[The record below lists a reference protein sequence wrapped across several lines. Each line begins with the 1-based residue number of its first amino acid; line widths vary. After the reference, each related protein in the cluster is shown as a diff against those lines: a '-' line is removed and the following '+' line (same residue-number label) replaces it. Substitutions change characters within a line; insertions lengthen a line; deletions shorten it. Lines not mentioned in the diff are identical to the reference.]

1 MGRRGCSRPVV
12 AASWLTTREASRGKR
27 WTMNLHED
35 GGRGRVARGPPPSCT
50 GAATELHGGR
60 HRAAQM
66 VHMRP
71 WPETATRRRELI
83 LGDSGGRGVAQGRD
97 ELGSDTGYM
106 GPWPMK
112 MWSGS
117 HTSRRLGVEKNL
129 AGRHRL
135 TESCTMEWAHS
146 KGGRGSPPRGGR
158 GASTGES
165 SPIRSGQARGGGGS
179 SLCLADVLGSQ
190 RECGAGA
197 SRQPDPAVL
206 AVRWRGRAGADLAG
220 GGGTG
225 KGEISRWGRKGWLT
239 AQHFWAAGGG
249 YGGGGGGH
257 GGRRVGAWEPEGKEG
272 GVGAARKKVG
282 WGRRGRWRVRGVPI
296 GKKVGEIGRA
306 HV

>member
-146 KGGRGSPPRGGR
+146 KGAEDLRRGEVGGLARGSPARSGRGKRAVEVDPAFAWLMCWVLRGSAAQVPRGSRIRRCWLCVGGGAPALIWREAEEQGR
-158 GASTGES
+158 G
-165 SPIRSGQARGGGGS
+165 RSHAGVGRGG
-179 SLCLADVLGSQ
+179 
-190 RECGAGA
+190 
-197 SRQPDPAVL
+197 
-206 AVRWRGRAGADLAG
+206 
-220 GGGTG
+220 
-225 KGEISRWGRKGWLT
+225 
-239 AQHFWAAGGG
+239 
-249 YGGGGGGH
+249 
-257 GGRRVGAWEPEGKEG
+257 
-272 GVGAARKKVG
+272 
-282 WGRRGRWRVRGVPI
+282 
-296 GKKVGEIGRA
+296 
-306 HV
+306 